1 MSMDNQALVGGIIN
15 WNLLQID
22 FGERQTLRE
31 DAQEVSSRVARYT
44 EPTAMVQRMCDYLA
58 QIIALQKQITDS
70 QTQ

>member
-1 MSMDNQALVGGIIN
+1 MSMDDQALVGGIIN

-31 DAQEVSSRVARYT
+31 DAQEVLSRVARYT
-44 EPTAMVQRMCDYLA
+44 EPMAMVQRMCDYLA